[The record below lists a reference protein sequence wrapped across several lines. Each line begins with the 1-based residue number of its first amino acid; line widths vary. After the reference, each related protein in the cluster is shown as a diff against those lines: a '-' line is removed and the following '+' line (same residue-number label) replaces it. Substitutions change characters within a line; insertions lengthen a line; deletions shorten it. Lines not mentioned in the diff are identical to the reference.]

1 MIRSKLFAI
10 SVAALA
16 LVGACDEDDDNGTG
30 PVVQTFTASLT
41 GAKER
46 PTPRTTPANGSATF
60 TLSADGNTLSWNVTM
75 TGTNNVFASHIHV
88 GGPECDCPI
97 GLGIF
102 SSSTAVNNPAISGSV
117 TRATYASPL
126 GISFDALIS
135 LMRSGDTYVNVHTN
149 DGVAPTNTGP
159 GDFPGG
165 EIRGQISLA
174 P

>member
-1 MIRSKLFAI
+1 MIHSKLFAM
-10 SVAALA
+10 SVMAFAFVAA
-16 LVGACDEDDDNGTG
+16 CDTDDDNGTG
-30 PVVQTFTASLT
+30 PTAQTFTASLT

-60 TLSADGNTLSWNVTM
+60 TLSADGNTLTWNVTM
-75 TGTNNVFASHIHV
+75 TGANNVFASHIHV
-88 GGPECDCPI
+88 GGLECDCPVAF
-97 GLGIF
+97 GIF
-102 SSSTAVNNPAISGSV
+102 SGTAVSNPAISGSV
-117 TRATYASPL
+117 TRATYSSPL

-165 EIRGQISLA
+165 ELRGQISLV